1 MKKLSI
7 FFKSIILSV
16 VSLCMMFGIV
26 LTGTAESYRVNA
38 SSSSKVYS
46 SGFYT
51 LSYENNE
58 VKLLI
63 SSNVSVYDDISK
75 GDLVELKNAII
86 SVGYSAIFDDVD
98 FGGFTKS
105 LSSSVAGLQS
115 GSVDIS
121 NVENIIYGQ
130 LSDYESIDGALA
142 EDGTYDLLLEYYV
155 DRYVDAYVSNNPT
168 SSIEEV
174 LTSIEEQLTETIQN
188 AVDQVYAGQEEYK
201 PTNISS
207 KVNSIVTDV
216 KDNKEAG
223 TQIELKLS
231 DVSEIINIVSDKD
244 VVVDIINELDVT
256 DEIGDIIVNSSA
268 EETVDFLKTADID
281 TVINVFQNVSIDKED
296 VKDMIT
302 NVGMDNLVDI
312 VDTVGVDKL
321 KELAQ
326 SVNLNKDDIN
336 DIVEETKADLSI
348 QTLLSA
354 VKAIR
359 FDGVAIYENTEIKMA
374 GIKSLIQTL
383 PRPAEIA
390 KYADDQMNHTWN
402 FALETVFGTVEFDFT
417 IGFQGDCTRIRD
429 LAQKVANTID
439 VKSENGVY
447 YVDVYAPEKL
457 DNLLLRLSNSGRLSD
472 ELKLKL
478 FNLSTIT
485 VDEVYNKIAD
495 KTLDDYLEILKEID
509 YQTIAAN
516 LYNAENLNKVFHT
529 NKFTDARL
537 DAFVDEVCALVSKAS
552 NLSYDRIKNFVSKY
566 VDISRL
572 DNTQVETLINKATN
586 VLKQID
592 ALSIDSALL
601 REFIDPNSQYTN
613 ENVYECIDKIANY
626 ESYFDLA
633 MDYLSR
639 AYEAAP
645 DRIKDNSV
653 LDFYKGNGTFNYT
666 GSYRVDLEK
675 ILNKISSK
683 YGSTIYNA
691 LSAVVDYLPEEIN
704 VNLSAHMENVYSV
717 KYYVD
722 GGVKEGLLPVGA
734 DLQFYAN
741 ETEIDGI
748 PIEGWGD
755 ANCVVYTTM
764 PAHDVEL
771 YPIINLEVSINDGI
785 EKVYDGVAY
794 TLEVTTSIQDAFTY
808 QWYHNGEAIDGATLS
823 TYDVVNVADSG
834 SYYCEVALANL
845 TVNTDEVVVNIT
857 PATIEIPELEW
868 NYTNEYDYDG
878 TERVVELVTQLPK
891 EVVVTYS
898 NNAATNAGT
907 YTAVATLS
915 PINDNYVL
923 TETSSQITWKINPI
937 EYDVSY
943 LQWLYEEPF
952 TYTGGRFTVKLDES
966 SLPYFIK
973 VTYNPNGAY
982 RAGTYVTTAT
992 FTSLSVNYVI
1002 VGSVAPL
1009 EWRILPAVID
1019 ASTFKWNYTAPF
1031 TYDGTEKKVQLT
1043 NVPVGVN
1050 VTYVNNIATEAGTY
1064 TAIAKTVSAN
1074 PDYKLVG
1081 LTPNLTWTIK
1091 KQVIENETLAW
1102 NYTEAFVYD
1111 GTEKTVEITNLPND
1125 VEVSYVGNK
1134 ATNAGTYKASVTLT
1148 STNNNYDIVS
1158 KTAEIEWT
1166 ILPATIDVSN
1176 VKWNYSK
1183 AFAYDENEKK
1193 VELVDVPENVVITY
1207 TGNKATVVG
1216 TYTAKAEVKPINDN
1230 YVVVGEIKDLEWI
1243 INKGIIDDSSLEW
1256 NYTQAFVYDGT
1267 EKVVEIS
1274 NLPTTINASYLGNKA
1289 TDAGTYT
1296 AVATLTTVNAN
1307 YDLTVSSIEIEW
1319 SIIPATINVSD
1330 VKWNYTEAFVYD
1342 GTEKKVELVG
1352 VPANV
1357 TVTYVGNT
1365 ATNVGVYTAVA
1376 VIAPVSTN
1384 YEVVG
1389 EVAQLT
1395 WEIKKVDEPLPPQPE
1410 LKTELKFE
1418 VNGIVV
1424 VIINAENGVEAGG
1437 IHYEE
1442 ITSTLSTIDFSVLC
1456 GEKEKANLL
1465 EAYDI
1470 ALKNLAGVVSTF
1482 EDNFTVSVYIPE
1494 EFRNIENLKLV
1505 HVSEDGTVTDMN
1517 GTIKGE
1523 YMVFATTHFSNYA
1536 FVEIETVS
1544 NWWIWVIVAGIA
1556 VIVLVVII
1564 VLVLRRRNNKEV
1576 TPITVEATQETSYL
1590 VVNETG
1596 VEVLQLEEVQANDIL
1611 SEQETNE
1618 FAIGKIENG
1627 KIIIFKNGLPVK
1639 VSCGKVIEQEDG
1651 NTIVSLYK
1659 KGIKVVCEFETVEV
1673 EHETVNDGKPAKYQI
1688 GQIEEKDGKVVV
1700 RIYKAPK
1707 VVE

>member
-223 TQIELKLS
+223 TQIELTLS

-326 SVNLNKDDIN
+326 SVNLNKDDIS

-439 VKSENGVY
+439 VKSEDGVY

-613 ENVYECIDKIANY
+613 ENVYEYIDKIANY

-717 KYYVD
+717 KYYV
-722 GGVKEGLLPVGA
+722 GGEVKEGLLPVGA

-741 ETEIDGI
+741 VTEIDGT
-748 PIEGWGD
+748 PIQGWGD
-755 ANCVVYTTM
+755 VNCVEYTTM

-771 YPIINLEVSINDGI
+771 YPMINLEVSINDGI

-794 TLEVTTSIQDAFTY
+794 TLEVTTSIQDEFKY

-868 NYTNEYDYDG
+868 NYTQAFVYDG
-878 TERVVELVTQLPK
+878 EEKVVELTTQLPK
-891 EVVVTYS
+891 EVVVTYTD
-898 NNAATNAGT
+898 NVATNVGEH
-907 YTAVATLS
+907 TAIATLT
-915 PINDNYVL
+915 PINENYLL
-923 TETSSQITWKINPI
+923 TKTTSEIKWEVTPFV
-937 EYDVSY
+937 YDVSG
-943 LQWLYEEPF
+943 L
-952 TYTGGRFTVKLDES
+952 
-966 SLPYFIK
+966 
-973 VTYNPNGAY
+973 
-982 RAGTYVTTAT
+982 
-992 FTSLSVNYVI
+992 
-1002 VGSVAPL
+1002 
-1009 EWRILPAVID
+1009 
-1019 ASTFKWNYTAPF
+1019 KWNYDEKNPF
-1031 TYDGTEKKVQLT
+1031 VYSPGRFRRVELLD
-1043 NVPVGVN
+1043 VPSFVIIK
-1050 VTYVNNIATEAGTY
+1050 YKNNYSSAAYKY
-1064 TAIAKTVSAN
+1064 TAT
-1074 PDYKLVG
+1074 
-1081 LTPNLTWTIK
+1081 
-1091 KQVIENETLAW
+1091 
-1102 NYTEAFVYD
+1102 
-1111 GTEKTVEITNLPND
+1111 
-1125 VEVSYVGNK
+1125 
-1134 ATNAGTYKASVTLT
+1134 ATAM
-1148 STNNNYDIVS
+1148 
-1158 KTAEIEWT
+1158 
-1166 ILPATIDVSN
+1166 
-1176 VKWNYSK
+1176 
-1183 AFAYDENEKK
+1183 
-1193 VELVDVPENVVITY
+1193 
-1207 TGNKATVVG
+1207 
-1216 TYTAKAEVKPINDN
+1216 PINRN
-1230 YVVVGEIKDLEWI
+1230 YEVVGEIAPLAWQI
-1243 INKGIIDDSSLEW
+1243 V
-1256 NYTQAFVYDGT
+1256 QA
-1267 EKVVEIS
+1267 
-1274 NLPTTINASYLGNKA
+1274 
-1289 TDAGTYT
+1289 
-1296 AVATLTTVNAN
+1296 TV
-1307 YDLTVSSIEIEW
+1307 DVSGL
-1319 SIIPATINVSD
+1319 
-1330 VKWNYTEAFVYD
+1330 KWNYTEAFVYD
-1342 GTEKKVELVG
+1342 GTEKKVELVSIPKG
-1352 VPANV
+1352 VK
-1357 TVTYVGNT
+1357 VTYTNNVATEAGTYKAIAKTVPEDPNYHLVGIVKDLEWT
-1365 ATNVGVYTAVA
+1365 ILQA
-1376 VIAPVSTN
+1376 S
-1384 YEVVG
+1384 
-1389 EVAQLT
+1389 
-1395 WEIKKVDEPLPPQPE
+1395 
-1410 LKTELKFE
+1410 FE
-1418 VNGIVV
+1418 V
-1424 VIINAENGVEAGG
+1424 
-1437 IHYEE
+1437 
-1442 ITSTLSTIDFSVLC
+1442 S
-1456 GEKEKANLL
+1456 
-1465 EAYDI
+1465 
-1470 ALKNLAGVVSTF
+1470 
-1482 EDNFTVSVYIPE
+1482 
-1494 EFRNIENLKLV
+1494 
-1505 HVSEDGTVTDMN
+1505 
-1517 GTIKGE
+1517 
-1523 YMVFATTHFSNYA
+1523 
-1536 FVEIETVS
+1536 
-1544 NWWIWVIVAGIA
+1544 
-1556 VIVLVVII
+1556 
-1564 VLVLRRRNNKEV
+1564 
-1576 TPITVEATQETSYL
+1576 
-1590 VVNETG
+1590 
-1596 VEVLQLEEVQANDIL
+1596 
-1611 SEQETNE
+1611 
-1618 FAIGKIENG
+1618 
-1627 KIIIFKNGLPVK
+1627 
-1639 VSCGKVIEQEDG
+1639 
-1651 NTIVSLYK
+1651 SL
-1659 KGIKVVCEFETVEV
+1659 
-1673 EHETVNDGKPAKYQI
+1673 
-1688 GQIEEKDGKVVV
+1688 
-1700 RIYKAPK
+1700 
-1707 VVE
+1707 